1 MIFGLL
7 VSALG
12 SGLAAGAP
20 GLTRRALGVYNTLQ
34 SLGLVAGI
42 AFGGWIPQLH
52 GVEALFMRCGGM
64 MLLWLLIAW
73 PMTAPNRSEAAAL
86 ARASAGKALA
96 GQPVKL

>member
-1 MIFGLL
+1 M
-7 VSALG
+7 
-12 SGLAAGAP
+12 
-20 GLTRRALGVYNTLQ
+20 YNTLQ